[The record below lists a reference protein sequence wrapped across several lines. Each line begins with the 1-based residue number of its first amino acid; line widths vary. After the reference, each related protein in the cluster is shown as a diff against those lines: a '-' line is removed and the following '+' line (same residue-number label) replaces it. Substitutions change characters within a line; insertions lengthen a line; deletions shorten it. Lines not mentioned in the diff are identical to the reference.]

1 MMKDLETMNT
11 IQEQKVRDIEL
22 AGLPPLDPEGIAMAE
37 YKRATFDL
45 PTNAVKVDPLR

>member
-1 MMKDLETMNT
+1 MKDLNTMDT
-11 IQEQKVRDIEL
+11 IQKQKVKDIV
-22 AGLPPLDPEGIAMAE
+22 AKGLPPLDTEGRKMAE